1 MPEPAFIARL
11 FLIGGGVLAVTGLI
25 LWLALPLKLS
35 FPPFLIT
42 ALLSM
47 AYGIFCLERGRPRS
61 PSLKKRNVAKRG
73 KK

>member
-1 MPEPAFIARL
+1 MPEHAFIARL
-11 FLIGGGVLAVTGLI
+11 FLIGGGVLALTGLI

-42 ALLSM
+42 ALLAM
-47 AYGIFCLERGRPRS
+47 AYGIFCLERGRPAAM
-61 PSLKKRNVAKRG
+61 KKRNVVKRG